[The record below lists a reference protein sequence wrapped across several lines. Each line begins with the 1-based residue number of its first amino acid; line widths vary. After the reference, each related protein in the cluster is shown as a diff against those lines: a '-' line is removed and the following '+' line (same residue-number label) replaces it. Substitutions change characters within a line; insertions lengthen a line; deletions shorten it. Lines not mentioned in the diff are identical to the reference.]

1 MPTYTMDDDTQW
13 YAMRDLTRPNA
24 KVSAYEKLNA
34 KGIRCFTPMVKKQVK
49 LRGDTVLID
58 APYMRDLLF
67 AYGTREAIDPLTAP
81 GMRLQYRYVR
91 GGYMEPMTVR
101 KADMENFIRAV
112 QSTISA
118 RYYRPEEIT
127 PAMRNRKIR
136 IIGGPLNGLAGTL
149 VTIRGTRVKR
159 LLVEIPTLLAA
170 AVEVEPEYIQMV

>member
-1 MPTYTMDDDTQW
+1 MDEISQW
-13 YAMRDLTRPNA
+13 FALRDLSRPNA
-24 KVSAYEKLNA
+24 KSSAYELLKDC
-34 KGIRCFTPMVKKQVK
+34 GIRCFTPLVKKKMVCGGRREWK
-49 LRGDTVLID
+49 DM
-58 APYMRDLLF
+58 PYMRDLLF
-67 AYGTREAIDPLTAP
+67 AYSTRSALDPLVEDVIS
-81 GMRLQYRYVR
+81 LQYRYVR
-91 GGYMEPMTVR
+91 GGFKQPMVVR
-101 KADMENFIRAV
+101 EADMNRFILAV
-112 QSTISA
+112 ESSVAA

>member
-1 MPTYTMDDDTQW
+1 MIIHNICDVLPFPLDDERADKVNE
-13 YAMRDLTRPNA
+13 DL
-24 KVSAYEKLNA
+24 
-34 KGIRCFTPMVKKQVK
+34 
-49 LRGDTVLID
+49 
-58 APYMRDLLF
+58 
-67 AYGTREAIDPLTAP
+67 
-81 GMRLQYRYVR
+81 RLQYRYVR

-101 KADMENFIRAV
+101 KTDMENFIRAV